1 VSAEGGGFPRWRA
14 DGKELYWTGLDNR
27 TVMAAAV
34 ELLAAGVKA
43 GRGEVLFRVSS
54 FGAAPSR
61 DGRRFLVLV
70 PEGGE
75 AAALPMVVVLN
86 WAAGLGK

>member
-1 VSAEGGGFPRWRA
+1 MV
-14 DGKELYWTGLDNR
+14 
-27 TVMAAAV
+27 AAAV

-43 GRGEVLFRVSS
+43 GRGEVLFRASGN
-54 FGAAPSR
+54 GAATSR